1 MGLVS
6 LSNEYHLTSY
16 TLVDNVFLHEFMPEC
31 PDRFLKV
38 YLYGLYA
45 VSVPALNTL
54 SQFCQALKLKEE
66 DVLEAFSYFEEYG
79 LCSLLSRNP
88 LAVTFHPLSG
98 MLSKPRKIKP
108 QKYTEFTKQ
117 VQALL
122 PDRMISTAEFSE
134 YFNLIEVYKLQPEAL
149 ILIIKYCTLLKG
161 RSISYKYILA
171 VAKNWAARGILTLE
185 ACEKEL
191 AAFDRQSQS
200 LYEVFKAM
208 GLRAKPDFHD
218 AELFAKWSEQYGFG
232 QEAIL
237 AAAAKLKGNHPNMT
251 KLDNALSEY
260 YRFRKF
266 SPAEMAEH
274 DRLREG
280 QRSLALSICRKL
292 GEFVPDL
299 SPVIEHYVSP
309 WTDQGFDE
317 KALETVADYC
327 FQSGIRTL
335 EGMNNLL
342 EKFKKLGL
350 LNLEAITA
358 FLDEQ
363 AERERFLRSLLE
375 AAGVVREVN
384 SYDRSNYRLWSLEW
398 GLPDEVILAAAKMS
412 AGLSPIRTLHR
423 LLSACKAKGIRTAAE
438 VRALSPDP
446 APKSSGKPAGM
457 IEHSY
462 SKEDLSAIFEDI
474 QKSELF

>member
-1 MGLVS
+1 MSLVS

-54 SQFCQALKLKEE
+54 EQFCRALKLSEE
-66 DVLEAFSYFEEYG
+66 EVAEAFSYFEEYG

-108 QKYTEFTKQ
+108 QKYAEFTKQ

-149 ILIIKYCTLLKG
+149 ILIIKYCTLLKD
-161 RSISYKYILA
+161 RSVSYKYILA
-171 VAKNWAARGILTLE
+171 VAKNWAARGILTLD

-191 AAFDRQSQS
+191 AAFDRQSQA
-200 LYEVFKAM
+200 LAEVFKAM

-218 AELFAKWSEQYGFG
+218 SELYAKWTEEYGFG

-237 AAAAKLKGNHPNMT
+237 FAAGRLKGNRPNMT
-251 KLDNALSEY
+251 KLDGMLSDY

-274 DRLREG
+274 DRRRTG
-280 QRSLALSICRKL
+280 QRELALTLCRRL
-292 GEFVPDL
+292 GEYVPDL

-317 KALETVADYC
+317 KTLETVADYC

-335 EGMNNLL
+335 EGMKNLL

-350 LNLEAITA
+350 LSLDSITA

-363 AERERFLRSLLE
+363 AERERFLKEVLE
-375 AAGVVREVN
+375 AAGMLREVN

-398 GLPDEVILAAAKMS
+398 GLPDEVILAAARRSK
-412 AGLSPIRTLHR
+412 GLSPVRTMHR
-423 LLSACKAKGIRTAAE
+423 LLSACKAQNIRTAAGVE
-438 VRALSPDP
+438 ALSPEP
-446 APKSSGKPAGM
+446 APPKKREEGVGHA
-457 IEHSY
+457 Y
-462 SKEDLSAIFEDI
+462 SKDELTAIFDDI